1 MRRPGPLAAATAVL
15 LVSLS
20 SLPARAAAAAPPAA
34 PPPLPSAESVA
45 PFAPAGKA
53 RLFSGESLY
62 EHIDGGAE
70 LYLELGFSALS
81 VRRYRHGTD
90 ELTAEVYRMSDPT
103 AALAAY
109 LARAGRET
117 PDGTLAIRNSAGKY
131 ELLAMKGPL
140 LVVLGNLSGKGTHSP
155 LLRRAAADLLAP
167 IPAAEVPAA
176 LLLPAKGREPG
187 SLRLIRGPVG
197 LQPFVT
203 LGEGDILRLGSGVTG
218 AGALYADGSTRLA
231 FAYPDAAAA
240 SAVLESVKSHLDA
253 ALTSAEATADHLLFT
268 EPSGRKGTL
277 RVEGPRLLIDL
288 VPPVAK

>member
-197 LQPFVT
+197 LQPF
-203 LGEGDILRLGSGVTG
+203 GSGVTG